1 MNGAKKMK
9 ITKIIALASITGVV
23 AAGAITTPALAW
35 HPKGVIIKSVQ
46 NQTAGSALADA
57 NTSASAVNAKTGD
70 VLKYV
75 IEIRNDGAA
84 HAKGWN
90 DMHFTKLTDTL
101 PAGVELVSDPAKRQI
116 TEDLGVIKAG
126 AKVTKEYI
134 VKVTSTKNADVIE
147 NKACF
152 TGDSEVKDQP
162 QKGCD
167 PAIVKVTVPPVV
179 VEPPVVP
186 PVQPPVT
193 PPTTPPV
200 TPPQV
205 KGAEALPAT
214 GVSGL
219 FAPIAAIGSGALAY
233 AGRLFVIKRRK

>member
-1 MNGAKKMK
+1 MN
-9 ITKIIALASITGVV
+9 ITKILTLASVTGVV
-23 AAGAITTPALAW
+23 AAGAIAAPALAW
-35 HPKGVIIKSVQ
+35 HPKGVIVKYVQ
-46 NQTAGSALADA
+46 NQTAGGTLTDA
-57 NTSASAVNAKTGD
+57 NATASAVSAKPGD

-75 IEIRNDGAA
+75 IEIRNNGAA
-84 HAKGWN
+84 HDKGWN

-126 AKVTKEYI
+126 AKVTKEYL

-167 PAIVKVTVPPVV
+167 PAVVKVTVPPVV
-179 VEPPVVP
+179 EKPPV
-186 PVQPPVT
+186 VT
-193 PPTTPPV
+193 PPTTPPA

-205 KGAEALPAT
+205 KAAETLPETGA
-214 GVSGL
+214 SNF
-219 FAPIAAIGSGALAY
+219 FAPIAAIGSGAIAY
-233 AGRLFVIKRRK
+233 AGRLLAIKRRQQ